1 MKIPQPPVSV
11 PAPGGESEKV
21 MKDFD
26 NNQIGVAAD
35 NGDKNQ
41 NNGAGT
47 VDIFTEGI

>member
-26 NNQIGVAAD
+26 NNQIGGAAD
-35 NGDKNQ
+35 TGDKN
-41 NNGAGT
+41 
-47 VDIFTEGI
+47 